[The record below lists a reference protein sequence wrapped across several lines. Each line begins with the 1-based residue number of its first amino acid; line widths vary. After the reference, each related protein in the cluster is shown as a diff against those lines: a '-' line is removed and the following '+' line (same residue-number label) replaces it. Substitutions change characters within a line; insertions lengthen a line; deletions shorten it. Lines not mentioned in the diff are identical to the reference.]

1 MADGRTAGEGAFSWN
16 IIVRLGIQLGIR
28 LESWVFVLFFGETN
42 TYLFVGDI
50 ERNVLFYSIFKVQ
63 SRILLF

>member
-1 MADGRTAGEGAFSWN
+1 MADG
-16 IIVRLGIQLGIR
+16 